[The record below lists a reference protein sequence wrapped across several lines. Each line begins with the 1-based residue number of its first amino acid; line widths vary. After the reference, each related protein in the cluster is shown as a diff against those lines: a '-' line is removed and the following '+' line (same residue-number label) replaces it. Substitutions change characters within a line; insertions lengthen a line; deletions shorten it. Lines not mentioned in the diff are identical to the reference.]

1 MTKNRLDY
9 VYRAYRIDPNH
20 PQNFGDFGISR
31 KVETPYGPT
40 YRLYHY
46 ASEDYYRLRRRN
58 RRRDRLINRSDLILI
73 DRGTRIHNECM
84 KAIDRL
90 IEEENRPNETQNQED

>member
-9 VYRAYRIDPNH
+9 VYRAYRIDPNDS
-20 PQNFGDFGISR
+20 QNLGDFGISR
-31 KVETPYGPT
+31 KVDTPYGPT

-46 ASEDYYRLRRRN
+46 ASADYYDRRRRN
-58 RRRDRLINRSDLILI
+58 WLINRSDLILI
-73 DRGTRIHNECM
+73 SRGTSIYNNCM

-90 IEEENRPNETQNQED
+90 IQEENEQNETQN